1 MKWWKPA
8 GSQDKEEM
16 LPVVTA
22 MMDKKMEEKEKHYR
36 EEKEVNHS
44 LVHNRLPN
52 GLNVCGV
59 L

>member
-16 LPVVTA
+16 MPVVAT

-36 EEKEVNHS
+36 EEKGVTY
-44 LVHNRLPN
+44 V
-52 GLNVCGV
+52 LNIMYS
-59 L
+59 